1 VPGRNKKARKWPDP
15 VQIQLTGSGGQGLI
29 LAGIILAEA
38 ALKDGFHVAQTQAY
52 GPEAR
57 GGSSRAEVI
66 IGSGPIDYP
75 HVERPDILLALT
87 QEACD
92 KYIAEAGRNSVVIT
106 DSLLVPTV
114 PKTSAAVVRVP
125 VINTAREV
133 GREVVANIVALGAL
147 NSVTG
152 LVSWPSLEEAV
163 LDRAPAGTAELNK
176 KALAAGRSLAGPGP
190 QEKSEEVVP

>member
-1 VPGRNKKARKWPDP
+1 MPGP

-38 ALKDGFHVAQTQAY
+38 ALKDGRHVAQTQAY

-57 GGSSRAEVI
+57 GGASRAEVI
-66 IGSGPIDYP
+66 VGSQPIDYP
-75 HVERPDILLALT
+75 HVDRPDILLALT

-92 KYIAEAGRNSVVIT
+92 KYISKATPDTTVIV
-106 DSLLVPTV
+106 DSLLVQTP
-114 PKTSAAVVRVP
+114 PASGPVVVSLP
-125 VINTAREV
+125 IVQTARQDV

-163 LDRAPAGTAELNK
+163 LKRAPAGTAELNK
-176 KALAAGRSLAGPGP
+176 KALAAGRELAA
-190 QEKSEEVVP
+190 SNRH

>member
-1 VPGRNKKARKWPDP
+1 MPGKNKKVRKWPDP

-57 GGSSRAEVI
+57 GGASRAEVI
-66 IGSGPIDYP
+66 IGSRPIDYP

-92 KYIAEAGRNSVVIT
+92 KYIAEATGDPVVII

-114 PKTSAAVVRVP
+114 PETSAAVSKLP
-125 VINTAREV
+125 VIATAREV

-163 LDRAPAGTAELNK
+163 LGRAPAGTAELNK
-176 KALAAGRSLAGPGP
+176 KALAAGRGLAGQGS
-190 QEKSEEVVP
+190 QQ

>member
-1 VPGRNKKARKWPDP
+1 MPERNKKARQWPDP

-38 ALKDGFHVAQTQAY
+38 ALKDGFHVAQTQVY

-57 GGSSRAEVI
+57 GGASRAEVI
-66 IGSGPIDYP
+66 IGSRPIDYP

-92 KYIAEAGRNSVVIT
+92 KYIAENTRDSVVIT
-106 DSLLVPTV
+106 DSLLVSAV
-114 PKTSAAVVRVP
+114 PKTSAAVSKLP
-125 VINTAREV
+125 VITTAREV
-133 GREVVANIVALGAL
+133 GREMVANIVALGAL

-152 LVSWPSLEEAV
+152 LVSWPSLVEAV

-176 KALAAGRSLAGPGP
+176 KALAAGRSLAVSDSR
-190 QEKSEEVVP
+190 E

>member
-1 VPGRNKKARKWPDP
+1 MPGKNKKVRKWPDP
-15 VQIQLTGSGGQGLI
+15 VQIMLTGSGGQGLI

-57 GGSSRAEVI
+57 GGASRAEVI
-66 IGSGPIDYP
+66 IGSSPIDYP

-92 KYIAEAGRNSVVIT
+92 KYIAEAAGDSAVIT
-106 DSLLVPTV
+106 DSKLVPNS
-114 PKTSAAVVRVP
+114 PKTTAAVSSLP
-125 VINTAREV
+125 IITTAREV

-176 KALAAGRSLAGPGP
+176 KALAAGRGLAGPVS
-190 QEKSEEVVP
+190 Q